1 MHIETPMPGI
11 SVKHRSGVIH
21 VESRALL
28 TTLSSSFHGGGFR
41 RVRHILN
48 ANVPVDYCSDDPAS
62 DLERIASQ
70 CDIKGPFIGLLT
82 AVPLHKARFALAEE
96 QGLRVGVLATA
107 GIGNATSAGISP
119 PHKATPGTINL
130 IVLVDAA
137 LTRAAMVNAIITATE
152 AKTAT
157 LTEMAI
163 LTPAGAFAT
172 GTSTDTVTV
181 ATTGLGAPHA
191 YAGPATVPGWLIA
204 KAVRQVV
211 RDSLLAE

>member
-1 MHIETPMPGI
+1 MRIETPIPGI
-11 SVKHRSGVIH
+11 SIKHHTSAIH
-21 VESRALL
+21 VQSQTQL

-48 ANVPVDYCSDDPAS
+48 ANVSVDYCSDAPTA
-62 DLERIASQ
+62 DLERIAIE
-70 CDIKGPFIGLLT
+70 CDINGAFIGLLT
-82 AVPLHKARFALAEE
+82 AVPLHRARLAVAEE
-96 QGLRVGVLATA
+96 NGLRVAVLATA
-107 GIGNATSAGISP
+107 GISA
-119 PHKATPGTINL
+119 PHNATPGTINL

-137 LTRAAMVNAIITATE
+137 LTRPAMVNAIITATE

-163 LTPAGAFAT
+163 LTADGALAT
-172 GTSTDTVTV
+172 GTSTDTVTI
-181 ATTGLGAPHA
+181 ASTGIGVLHP

-204 KAVRQVV
+204 NAVRRAV

>member
-1 MHIETPMPGI
+1 MRIETPIPGI
-11 SVKHRSGVIH
+11 RIKHRSCAIH
-21 VESRALL
+21 VESQALL

-48 ANVPVDYCSDDPAS
+48 ANVPVDYGSDDPAS

-70 CDIKGPFIGLLT
+70 CNITGPFIGLLT
-82 AVPLHKARFALAEE
+82 AVPLHKARLALVEDN
-96 QGLRVGVLATA
+96 GVRVGVLATA
-107 GIGNATSAGISP
+107 GIGNATSAGISAP
-119 PHKATPGTINL
+119 YKATPGTINL

-157 LTEMAI
+157 LTDMAI
-163 LTPAGAFAT
+163 RTPDGALAT

-181 ATTGLGAPHA
+181 ATTRRGAPHP

-204 KAVRQVV
+204 KAVRQAV